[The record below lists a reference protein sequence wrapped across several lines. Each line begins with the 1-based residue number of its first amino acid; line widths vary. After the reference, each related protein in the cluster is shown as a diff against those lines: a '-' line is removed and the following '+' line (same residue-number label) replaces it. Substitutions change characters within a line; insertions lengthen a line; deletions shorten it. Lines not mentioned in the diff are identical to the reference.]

1 MILNL
6 IYQGS
11 GRRPLLAILPEKVNH
26 DFYLKWFRRGGN
38 LRLSWSLIQCLRE
51 KEEARSSHF
60 FVVLSEGY
68 LRNADAWVSSLKFLH
83 MLKYPHPPSTQCAIF
98 ALNSHSYGPY
108 ASKHDNDLLIHYPL
122 LHLSVLLQIEATS
135 AIKHTVRQMH
145 KHVHIKRKRI
155 AFSGCISCDVPVL
168 AISPIIRPLH

>member
-26 DFYLKWFRRGGN
+26 DFYSKWFRRGGN

-51 KEEARSSHF
+51 KEGARSSHL

-108 ASKHDNDLLIHYPL
+108 ASTIMIFSFTTRYPTCL
-122 LHLSVLLQIEATS
+122 SSCKLRQLARSSIQYVRCISTFILSGNASHLAAVLSATS
-135 AIKHTVRQMH
+135 L
-145 KHVHIKRKRI
+145 
-155 AFSGCISCDVPVL
+155 F
-168 AISPIIRPLH
+168 